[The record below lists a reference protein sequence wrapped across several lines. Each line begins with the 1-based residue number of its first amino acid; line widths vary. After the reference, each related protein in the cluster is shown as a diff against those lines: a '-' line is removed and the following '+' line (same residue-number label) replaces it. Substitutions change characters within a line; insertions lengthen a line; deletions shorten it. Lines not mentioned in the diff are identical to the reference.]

1 MRKEQRLTKSRD
13 FDLVRKEGRSWA
25 DRYLVLV
32 ARPNDMG
39 VSRFGFAVGKRIG
52 KAVVRNKTK
61 RRLRESARL
70 TPVKAGWDLVVI
82 ARKDA
87 SSADFHQLRH
97 SMTSLL
103 RRAGVLATDH
113 DASSSSDRRV

>member
-13 FDLVRKEGRSWA
+13 FETVRKEGRSWA

-32 ARPNDMG
+32 ARPNHMG

-70 TPVKAGWDLVVI
+70 TPVKEGWDLVVI

-87 SSADFHQLRH
+87 STADFHQLKQ

-103 RRAGVLATDH
+103 RRAGVLAPGH
-113 DASSSSDRRV
+113 DGPGPSERTA